1 VIVLSYKNW
10 DLTQAALWS
19 LLAFSDY
26 ENLEI
31 IVVDNGSGDEVVNNL
46 RTFAQRDPRIK
57 LVLSERNLGYAAG
70 NNLGLREATGDYLV
84 LLNND
89 TFVTRGWVRDLIRPL
104 TLDPAV
110 GLVSPLTNNVGN
122 EQKVAVNYSDMEEMA
137 DASRAI
143 VRLRPR
149 QRFKT
154 HCVAFFCVAMRRD
167 VFEKI
172 GFLDESYGLGFFEDD
187 DYCKRVIE
195 AGYEIQI
202 VDDAFVHHHLSASF
216 AQLGDKKKRELME
229 RNKAIYEARWGP
241 WKPHSFRDAPGFG

>member
-1 VIVLSYKNW
+1 
-10 DLTQAALWS
+10 
-19 LLAFSDY
+19 
-26 ENLEI
+26 
-31 IVVDNGSGDEVVNNL
+31 
-46 RTFAQRDPRIK
+46 
-57 LVLSERNLGYAAG
+57 
-70 NNLGLREATGDYLV
+70 
-84 LLNND
+84 
-89 TFVTRGWVRDLIRPL
+89 
-104 TLDPAV
+104 
-110 GLVSPLTNNVGN
+110 
-122 EQKVAVNYSDMEEMA
+122 MEEMA

-167 VFEKI
+167 VFEQI